1 MSTHNNLDKICV
13 AIVVGSLVLTGLF
26 MNGEALGITKIVD
39 EDAQQN
45 SDSVYFTTNDQNGNW
60 DTSGATVIT
69 LTGDG
74 VTISGKGAY
83 TVDGNVVITNAGY
96 YVVSGTLT
104 DGYIS
109 VDAYNSSKVFI
120 MLDGAEIN
128 CSDDACI
135 RVDQAEKVFLTLAE
149 GSQNTLSSGSSYC
162 TEALNDG
169 TDGAIYAHDDL
180 TINGSG
186 SLTVTAQYRHGI
198 AAKDDLV
205 ITGGTITVTAEADAI
220 HANDS
225 LRIKEATIT
234 ADAGDDGLVTSN
246 EEENGY
252 FYIESGTLDITA
264 SDDAIHTTGDITFA
278 GGSVTI
284 DAGDDGV
291 HSDSNIYIQGGT
303 ILIEDCYEGIEA
315 LNIDVSGGDV
325 TVYPQDDGLNANGG
339 SGDMFGGGGMGGMGG
354 PGGGHGGGPGGGY
367 GGGQTGDGQSSDS
380 GSGEQMGG
388 MGGPAGGHGGRPGG
402 DQSGDSGSGEQMS
415 GMPDGEMPARPDAES
430 ADGEMP
436 TRPDM
441 GSTDGEMPTPP
452 DMGSTRDGQMPPD
465 MGSTESGQMPS
476 DMNSGQDNAQT
487 TADTSGSESYIK
499 ISGGTITIINETG
512 NDADGLDSNG
522 DILISGGT
530 VYISLVGTG
539 SNNAVDYGSESGG
552 VAEISGGTIIACGA
566 SSMAEA
572 FDTSST
578 QASILYNTSATVEAG
593 TTLAIEDAD
602 GNVLISW
609 DVPCSF
615 SSALISCPE
624 MQVGGTYT
632 VVFGDN
638 AEEITLSEVAA
649 SYGDAQSS
657 GYGGDMNWGGMKSR
671 KDQQSNASG
680 GGTDSE
686 AGSETA
692 SETERPQGG
701 PGEGQ
706 TPPDMSQGG
715 EGRTAVGESQDG
727 EGQAAAGESQSGEG
741 QVAAGESQDGEGR
754 TAAGESQGGEG
765 QVAAGE
771 SQSGEGRTAAGESQG
786 GEGRTAAGESREGMT
801 GGPAMQDQRQQE
813 QTQAE
818 EDLAAQD
825 IVTAQPVDGKSWAVI
840 GGSTALLVGAAV
852 IVLLYKRP

>member
-149 GSQNTLSSGSSYC
+149 GSQNTLTSGSAYC

-252 FYIESGTLDITA
+252 FYIESGTLEITA

-354 PGGGHGGGPGGGY
+354 PGGGHGGGPGGG
-367 GGGQTGDGQSSDS
+367 QSGDSGSGDS

-402 DQSGDSGSGEQMS
+402 DQSGDSGSGEQM
-415 GMPDGEMPARPDAES
+415 GGIPDGEMPARPDAES

-436 TRPDM
+436 AQPDAE
-441 GSTDGEMPTPP
+441 STDGEMPTPP

-686 AGSETA
+686 TGSEMA

-706 TPPDMSQGG
+706 TPPDM
-715 EGRTAVGESQDG
+715 
-727 EGQAAAGESQSGEG
+727 
-741 QVAAGESQDGEGR
+741 
-754 TAAGESQGGEG
+754 
-765 QVAAGE
+765 
-771 SQSGEGRTAAGESQG
+771 SQG

-840 GGSTALLVGAAV
+840 GGSTVLLVAAAA

>member
-149 GSQNTLSSGSSYC
+149 GSQNTLTSGSAYC

-252 FYIESGTLDITA
+252 FYIESGTLEITA

-354 PGGGHGGGPGGGY
+354 PGGGHGGGPGGG
-367 GGGQTGDGQSSDS
+367 QSGDSGSGDS

-402 DQSGDSGSGEQMS
+402 DQSGDSGSGEQM
-415 GMPDGEMPARPDAES
+415 GGIPDGEMPARPDAES

-436 TRPDM
+436 AQPDAE
-441 GSTDGEMPTPP
+441 STDGEMPTPP
-452 DMGSTRDGQMPPD
+452 DMGSTGDGQMPPD
-465 MGSTESGQMPS
+465 MRSTESGQMPS

-512 NDADGLDSNG
+512 SDADGLDSNG

-686 AGSETA
+686 TGSEMA

-715 EGRTAVGESQDG
+715 EG
-727 EGQAAAGESQSGEG
+727 QAAAGESQGGEGRTAAGESQDGEG

-754 TAAGESQGGEG
+754 
-765 QVAAGE
+765 VAAGE
-771 SQSGEGRTAAGESQG
+771 SQD

>member
-1 MSTHNNLDKICV
+1 MSTHKNLDKICV

-26 MNGEALGITKIVD
+26 MNGEVLGITKIVD

-74 VTISGKGAY
+74 ATISGNGAY
-83 TVDGNVVITNAGY
+83 TVNGNVVITNAGY

-120 MLDGAEIN
+120 MLDGVEIN

-149 GSQNTLSSGSSYC
+149 GSQNILISGSSYS

-169 TDGAIYAHDDL
+169 TDGAIFAHDDL

-198 AAKDDLV
+198 AANDDLV
-205 ITGGTITVTAEADAI
+205 ITGGTIAVTAEADAI

-225 LRIKEATIT
+225 LRIKEASIT
-234 ADAGDDGLVTSN
+234 VDAGDDGLVTSN

-252 FYIESGTLDITA
+252 FYIESGMLDITA
-264 SDDAIHTTGDITFA
+264 ADDAIHTTGDITIA
-278 GGSVTI
+278 GGSITI
-284 DAGDDGV
+284 DAGDDGI
-291 HSDSNIYIQGGT
+291 HSDSNVYISDGS

-315 LNIDVSGGDV
+315 LNIDVSGGDI
-325 TVYPQDDGLNANGG
+325 TIYPHDDGFNANGG
-339 SGDMFGGGGMGGMGG
+339 SGDMFGGGGMGGHGG
-354 PGGGHGGGPGGGY
+354 GPGGDRSGDWSGNGESGSETGRSHGGGHSGRPGGGHGGW
-367 GGGQTGDGQSSDS
+367 SD
-380 GSGEQMGG
+380 
-388 MGGPAGGHGGRPGG
+388 G
-402 DQSGDSGSGEQMS
+402 DQSS
-415 GMPDGEMPARPDAES
+415 
-430 ADGEMP
+430 DGEMP

-452 DMGSTRDGQMPPD
+452 DMGSADGEMPTPPDMGSIEGEMPTPPD
-465 MGSTESGQMPS
+465 MGSTEGGQMPS
-476 DMNSGQDNAQT
+476 DLNSGQDNAQT
-487 TADTSGSESYIK
+487 AEDAADSESYIK

-530 VYISLVGTG
+530 IYISLVGTG

-578 QASILYNTSATVEAG
+578 QASILYNTGTTAEAG
-593 TTLAIEDAD
+593 TTLAIKDSD
-602 GNVLISW
+602 GNVLLSW
-609 DVPCSF
+609 EVPCSF

-632 VVFGDN
+632 VVVGESS
-638 AEEITLSEVAA
+638 EEISLDEVSA
-649 SYGDAQSS
+649 SYGDGQS
-657 GYGGDMNWGGMKSR
+657 GMHGG
-671 KDQQSNASG
+671 AG
-680 GGTDSE
+680 GG
-686 AGSETA
+686 
-692 SETERPQGG
+692 QM
-701 PGEGQ
+701 
-706 TPPDMSQGG
+706 PPDMSQSGETGG
-715 EGRTAVGESQDG
+715 GDQMPPDMG
-727 EGQAAAGESQSGEG
+727 QSGE
-741 QVAAGESQDGEGR
+741 
-754 TAAGESQGGEG
+754 TGGDEG
-765 QVAAGE
+765 QMPSDE
-771 SQSGEGRTAAGESQG
+771 SN
-786 GEGRTAAGESREGMT
+786 EGMT
-801 GGPAMQDQRQQE
+801 GKPSMQKQGQQE
-813 QTQAE
+813 QSQAE

-825 IVTAQPVDGKSWAVI
+825 TVTAQPVDAKSWAVI
-840 GGSTALLVGAAV
+840 GGSTVLLVAAAA